1 MRYDHINI
9 NTYIKVKKILY
20 KDNSL
25 TKLIKGVV
33 IRKNITHNK
42 MAKDIQVPSIL
53 MIRGNLEVSSK
64 DEIMIFDANNLN
76 HERDSL
82 QAITKKIIKLDP
94 KILIVE
100 GSVHG
105 YAQEA
110 LLDKNIT
117 LIMNMKEA

>member
-42 MAKDIQVPSIL
+42 MAKEIQVPSIL

-64 DEIMIFDANNLN
+64 DELMIFDANNLN
-76 HERDSL
+76 
-82 QAITKKIIKLDP
+82 
-94 KILIVE
+94 
-100 GSVHG
+100 
-105 YAQEA
+105 
-110 LLDKNIT
+110 
-117 LIMNMKEA
+117 